1 VRVPHDLSPKA
12 FADIVRQAPL
22 VSIDLI
28 LRDAQD
34 RVLVGRRVNPPAQGW
49 WFVPG
54 GRIRK
59 DEGLAEAITRL
70 LKDEIGWT
78 APESASFTGVYEHFY
93 AENFLGTD
101 AFSTHIVVLAYS
113 VDLGTRSPEP
123 PRHQHS
129 EYRWLKIPELLAA
142 PDVHRYTQAY
152 FLP

>member
-1 VRVPHDLSPKA
+1 VPRDLSTKA

-34 RVLVGRRVNPPAQGW
+34 RVLLGRRVNPPAQGW

-59 DEGLAEAITRL
+59 DERLAEAITRL

-78 APESASFTGVYEHFY
+78 APASASFMGVYEHLY
-93 AENFLGTD
+93 ADNFMGTR

-113 VDLGTRSPEP
+113 MNLGTPLPEP

-129 EYRWLKIPELLAA
+129 EYRWHTIPELLAA

-152 FLP
+152 FLT

>member
-1 VRVPHDLSPKA
+1 VQVPRDLSTKA
-12 FADIVRQAPL
+12 YAKIVRQTPL

-34 RVLVGRRVNPPAQGW
+34 RVLLGRRVNPPAQGW

-59 DEGLAEAITRL
+59 DERLAEAITRL
-70 LKDEIGWT
+70 LQDEVGWL
-78 APESASFTGVYEHFY
+78 APATASFMGVYEHLY
-93 AENFLGTD
+93 ADNFMGTR
-101 AFSTHIVVLAYS
+101 AFSTHIVVLAYRI
-113 VDLGTRSPEP
+113 DLGAPLPEP

-129 EYRWLKIPELLAA
+129 EYRWTLVPGLLAA
-142 PDVHRYTQAY
+142 PDVHRYTQAC